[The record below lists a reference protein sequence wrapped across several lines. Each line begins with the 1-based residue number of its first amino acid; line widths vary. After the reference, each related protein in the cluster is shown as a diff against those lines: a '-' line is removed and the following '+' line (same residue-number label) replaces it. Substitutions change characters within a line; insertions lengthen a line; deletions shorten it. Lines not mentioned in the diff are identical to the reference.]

1 MTLTPRPHVCTSSVP
16 TLGKKKKT
24 ERTSVP
30 KLWAAVHQVKDLSRV
45 QELLELAEEL
55 HSLVVSAFGVAQDQQ
70 RTAAGS
76 RGGLPEA

>member
-1 MTLTPRPHVCTSSVP
+1 MTSTPPLRAT
-16 TLGKKKKT
+16 KER

-30 KLWAAVHQVKDLSRV
+30 ELRAAVHQVKDLSRI

-55 HSLVVSAFGVAQDQQ
+55 HSLVVAALGVAQDQQ
-70 RTAAGS
+70 WTAAGS